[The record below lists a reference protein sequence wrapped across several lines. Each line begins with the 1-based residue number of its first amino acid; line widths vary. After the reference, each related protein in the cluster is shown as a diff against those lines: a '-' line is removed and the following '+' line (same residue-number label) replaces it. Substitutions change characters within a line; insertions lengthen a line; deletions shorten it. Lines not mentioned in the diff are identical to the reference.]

1 MKAKANDNASVKEPK
16 RKRSGK
22 VHQIIFDSLFAI
34 FMPGTSK
41 REARE
46 AETAKKRKEALKK
59 GATPEE
65 AAKMRSCKSPF
76 IHGDRTFELY
86 LAICNRFWTWV
97 QEHYPD
103 VQTLRYALKIGCAR
117 AYIQNSIDIGKKPST
132 IATETSALA
141 KLFRCHAND
150 IHDNRPE
157 RRTED
162 FTRSRGYNEERYEQD
177 REEYGV
183 MAEICRMTGLRR
195 EELGNVK
202 KRNFRKDDSGRWWV
216 HLDGR
221 AENTKGGRDR
231 DIYILDRHQV
241 RLREI
246 LESVKSD
253 DDDVMFPV
261 VPNGWDIHG
270 IRSLYAMD
278 YYNAIARDI
287 DSIPKNERV
296 PLPRPKKDNSR
307 PNKIRTDAPAVYRRR
322 WDGKKFDRVA
332 ALEVSKSLGHSRV
345 DVVILN
351 YLR

>member
-1 MKAKANDNASVKEPK
+1 
-16 RKRSGK
+16 
-22 VHQIIFDSLFAI
+22 
-34 FMPGTSK
+34 
-41 REARE
+41 
-46 AETAKKRKEALKK
+46 
-59 GATPEE
+59 
-65 AAKMRSCKSPF
+65 
-76 IHGDRTFELY
+76 
-86 LAICNRFWTWV
+86 
-97 QEHYPD
+97 
-103 VQTLRYALKIGCAR
+103 
-117 AYIQNSIDIGKKPST
+117 
-132 IATETSALA
+132 
-141 KLFRCHAND
+141 
-150 IHDNRPE
+150 
-157 RRTED
+157 
-162 FTRSRGYNEERYEQD
+162 
-177 REEYGV
+177 

-195 EELGNVK
+195 EELGNIK
-202 KRNFRKDDSGRWWV
+202 KRNFLEDDSGRLRG
-216 HLDGR
+216 HLNGHT
-221 AENTKGGRDR
+221 ENTKGGRDR
-231 DIYILDRHQV
+231 DIYVLDRHQV

-246 LESVKSD
+246 LEGVKSD